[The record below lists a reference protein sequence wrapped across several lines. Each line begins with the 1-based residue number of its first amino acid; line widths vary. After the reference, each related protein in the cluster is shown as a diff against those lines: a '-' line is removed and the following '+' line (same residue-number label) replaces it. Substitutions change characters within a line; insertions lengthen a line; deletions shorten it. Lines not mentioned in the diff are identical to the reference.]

1 MCCPALAR
9 GGVVARGHRRA
20 RGSSSCGRRAR
31 CQWHW
36 LEPPFSSTRTAVGFD
51 VAAVDLGGLRDP
63 AFLGQSRQDARPDA
77 ATAPSVPAV
86 VNCRRRPI
94 LARAVLPATA
104 AFEHV
109 NDPRDHPPIID
120 TPRSRL
126 VFRQMRFDRR
136 PRHIRQPKQR
146 TRHPRPSFAGRSLE
160 SMGRPFFKRMIGFG
174 P

>member
-20 RGSSSCGRRAR
+20 HGSSSSCRRAR
-31 CQWHW
+31 YQWHW

-51 VAAVDLGGLRDP
+51 VAAVDLGGLGDP

-77 ATAPSVPAV
+77 AMAPSVPTV
-86 VNCRRRPI
+86 VHRRRRPV

-109 NDPRDHPPIID
+109 DDPRDNPSIID
-120 TPRSRL
+120 APRSRL
-126 VFRQMRFDRR
+126 VFGEMRFDRR

-146 TRHPRPSFAGRSLE
+146 TRHSRASFDGRSLE
-160 SMGRPFFKRMIGFG
+160 SMGQPFFKRMIGFG